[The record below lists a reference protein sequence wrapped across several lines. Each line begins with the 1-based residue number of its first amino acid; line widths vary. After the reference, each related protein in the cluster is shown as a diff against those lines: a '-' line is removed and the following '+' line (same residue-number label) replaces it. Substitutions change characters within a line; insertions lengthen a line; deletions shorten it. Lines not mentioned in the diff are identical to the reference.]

1 MLLSI
6 VIPCYNEEEVI
17 FEATKQ
23 FSIVLERLIQSGKIS
38 SKSQIVYVDDGSKD
52 KTWSLIHQISQSN
65 PFVSGIKLSKNR
77 GHQNAVLAGMMHVNG
92 DAVITVDA
100 DLQDDINVIDK
111 MVEQFHDGADIVY
124 GVRSDRTTD
133 TFFKRNTAQMFY
145 RLLSLFGVDMIYN
158 HADFRLMSRRSIEA
172 LRQYKEVNLYLRG
185 IIPLIGF
192 KSCCVEY
199 TRLERFAGSSKY
211 PFKKMLTLALEG
223 ITSFST
229 VPLQLITYLGF
240 IVFIATL
247 MISGWALF
255 IATFTDK
262 AVPGWTSTVLPIYF
276 LGGLQILCLGVMG
289 SYLGKLYIESKSR
302 PRYFIDEA
310 VKVDLISSHQNK
322 STVSTPL

>member
-52 KTWSLIHQISQSN
+52 NTWTLIHQISQFN

-111 MVEQFHDGADIVY
+111 MVAQFHEGADIVY
-124 GVRSDRTTD
+124 GVRSDRSTD
-133 TFFKRNTAQMFY
+133 TFFKRNTAQIFY
-145 RLLSLFGVDMIYN
+145 RVLSLFGVDMIYN

-211 PFKKMLTLALEG
+211 PFKKMLKLALEG

-229 VPLQLITYLGF
+229 VPLQMITYLGF
-240 IVFIATL
+240 IVFIVTL
-247 MISGWALF
+247 MISSWALF

-310 VKVDLISSHQNK
+310 VKVELISSHQNK
-322 STVSTPL
+322 HRVSNPS